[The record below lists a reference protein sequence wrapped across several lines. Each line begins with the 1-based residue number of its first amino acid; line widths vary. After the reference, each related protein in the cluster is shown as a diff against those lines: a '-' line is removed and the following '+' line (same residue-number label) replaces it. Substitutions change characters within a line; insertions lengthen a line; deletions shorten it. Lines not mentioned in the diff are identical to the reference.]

1 MPQIFRRSADTYLKL
16 CLVGLPLV
24 SLGAVV
30 TSYLLMNSPAV
41 TAQNVTVHQ
50 TPPFSHSHH
59 VGGLGIGCRMCHSQV
74 EKTAF
79 AGMPATHVCMT
90 CHSQIWTNAPML
102 APVRKSLA
110 ENKPLVWARVHNLPD
125 YVYFDHRV
133 HVNNGVGCSSCHG
146 PVDAMPLMRQAAPLY
161 HGLVPRPATRRPK
174 STCARRKPSTTS
186 IGDRPAIRKRKAA
199 LSPHSTQLTFA
210 TCRTARCVTDD
221 PRGTLPASGHAT

>member
-1 MPQIFRRSADTYLKL
+1 M
-16 CLVGLPLV
+16 

-146 PVDAMPLMRQAAPLY
+146 PVDAMPLMRQRHRLPWAGASSCHQAPEKHLRPQEAIYDFDWRPPSDQEAAR
-161 HGLVPRPATRRPK
+161 PRSR
-174 STCARRKPSTTS
+174 
-186 IGDRPAIRKRKAA
+186 
-199 LSPHSTQLTFA
+199 
-210 TCRTARCVTDD
+210 RTARN
-221 PRGTLPASGHAT
+221 